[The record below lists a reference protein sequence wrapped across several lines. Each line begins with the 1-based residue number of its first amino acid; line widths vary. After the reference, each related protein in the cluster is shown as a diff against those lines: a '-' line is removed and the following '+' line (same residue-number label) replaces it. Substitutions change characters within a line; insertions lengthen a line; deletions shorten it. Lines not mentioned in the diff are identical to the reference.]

1 MKREDVLKVDEL
13 KDELSD
19 AFRQFERRM
28 VGVFGQLVYGI
39 DTVIERYNDLDA
51 KLDAVSRRLLVLE
64 RDRGREQ

>member
-39 DTVIERYNDLDA
+39 DTVIERDNDLDA

-64 RDRGREQ
+64 RDRGHEQ